1 MFPDLFTI
9 TRNYWHQLDEIEAAY
24 QQNKISLKEVDR
36 RVAQAM
42 AELGRERRAV
52 FNYLWSS
59 WQRWLTTHR
68 ETVIGLTALAL
79 ITSAWVL
86 TLSVS

>member
-9 TRNYWHQLDEIEAAY
+9 TQNYWHQLDEIEADY
-24 QQNKISLKEVDR
+24 QQDKISLEEVDR

-42 AELGRERRAV
+42 TALAKKRRAV
-52 FNYLWSS
+52 LNYFWSS
-59 WQRWLTTHR
+59 WQRWLTAHT
-68 ETVIGLTALAL
+68 ETVIGLAVLAL

>member
-1 MFPDLFTI
+1 MLPDLLSI

-24 QQNKISLKEVDR
+24 QQDEISLEEVDR
-36 RVAQAM
+36 RVNQAM

-52 FNYLWSS
+52 FRYLWSS
-59 WQRWLTTHR
+59 WQRWLTTHQ
-68 ETVIGLTALAL
+68 ETVVGLTALAL

-86 TLSVS
+86 TLSAS